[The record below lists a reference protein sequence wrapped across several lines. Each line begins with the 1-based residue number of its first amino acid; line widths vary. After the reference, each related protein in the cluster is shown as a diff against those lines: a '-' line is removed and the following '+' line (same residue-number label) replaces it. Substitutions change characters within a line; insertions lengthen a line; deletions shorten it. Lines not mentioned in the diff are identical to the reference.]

1 MDSIWG
7 KSFNAKDYS
16 EKGYALFQSLIA
28 QTRIEFKHEFK
39 YVLEKHPLDSML
51 YMGTRFRDDSQ
62 IYWVLTSHV
71 DEAQFAEAPKRFLF
85 MVLLGACGA
94 DYYYKYE
101 KEW

>member
-28 QTRIEFKHEFK
+28 QTRIEC
-39 YVLEKHPLDSML
+39 ML